1 MDNQSQQSQ
10 QEVILHAQDYL
21 QVLRSRWKEALL
33 VFLLVFVSSAIV
45 TKLQTPKYTSVMS
58 FEIKPPRDLINVTTA
73 GTDANPIHAVMSE
86 TGNYMQTQFEI
97 LVSQQNLIA
106 IANKLDLLNEWQ
118 VDETMAA
125 ASLSGMIR
133 VKPRNNTNIV
143 DIEVENADPRV
154 AQQICQSVAD
164 CYKELRENR
173 ENAVI
178 TEAINKRYEVLRSR
192 QDELERKADV
202 VRQYIRSGKY
212 IQGIWNTANAHGS
225 SVPTSSGSE
234 EQTLSDLN
242 SKKLQLDA
250 HIAEMTVHIG
260 KLQNLKDEELLS
272 YVTRTGLLTAES
284 YCSAK
289 VRELNDQYTK
299 EEEQRTQMLISGY
312 GPKHPNVLRVDE
324 SHKHTQELLYAEL
337 VGMRDAMIDQLDVK
351 KSELQDLMSRLNDA
365 KDRLRDKTLEDQK
378 VQTALQEYA
387 AEKQRY
393 DKLENDYIA
402 DKMRMMAPRTSLEI
416 YTRPLVASAP
426 SSPKYKLNLIVGAVA
441 GVIFGIVVAFIYN
454 YFDTSVKT
462 LEDAERSL
470 GLPVLGVIP
479 QDAGLLILQG
489 GNSPDAEAYRI
500 LRTNI
505 ELKKAV
511 FKSTVYTIV
520 SANAAEGKT
529 TTLSNLAFTFA
540 QAGFST
546 LMVDA
551 DLRRPRLAR
560 YAELKSEVGLSNYL
574 AGEMELKDVIF
585 QTGEENLYL
594 MPSGPIPTDP
604 SGLIG
609 SYRMDK
615 LIAEVSKKF
624 DIVLLD
630 SPPVLGVSDASLL
643 VSKSDATLL
652 VLQPRKM
659 PLKALQRAKMLIQN
673 AGGQLMGLVMNNVD
687 ISGDTQYQYYTTYY
701 SYYTNERNGRKEP
714 SVRRSSSHKAHS
726 SSRASV
732 AKADA
737 EQSETQTKHAA
748 QEAVVSA
755 RSSEHKSHEEEDIY

>member
-1 MDNQSQQSQ
+1 MDNQALQSQ

-58 FEIKPPRDLINVTTA
+58 FEIRPPKDLINVTS
-73 GTDANPIHAVMSE
+73 GTDVSPIQAAMAE
-86 TGNYMQTQFEI
+86 TGNYMQTQFEV

-118 VDETMAA
+118 MDESMAA
-125 ASLSGMIR
+125 ASLSGMIK

-143 DIEVENADPRV
+143 DVEVENPDPRV
-154 AQQICQSVAD
+154 AQQICQAVAD
-164 CYKELRENR
+164 CYKEMRENR
-173 ENAVI
+173 ENEVI

-212 IQGIWNTANAHGS
+212 IQGIWNTASATGS
-225 SVPTSSGSE
+225 GVPTSSGSE
-234 EQTLSDLN
+234 EQTLMDLN
-242 SKKLQLDA
+242 AKKLQLDA
-250 HIAEMTVHIG
+250 QIAEMTVHIG

-299 EEEQRTQMLISGY
+299 EEEQRNQMLISGY
-312 GPKHPNVLRVDE
+312 GKKHPNIIRVDE
-324 SHKHTQELLYAEL
+324 SHKHTRELLYAEL

-351 KSELQDLMSRLNDA
+351 KSELQNLTQRLTEA
-365 KDRLRDKTLEDQK
+365 RDRLRDKTLEDQK

-402 DKMRMMAPRTSLEI
+402 DKMRMMAPRICMEI
-416 YTRPLVASAP
+416 YTRPVVATAP

-505 ELKKAV
+505 ELKKKL

-529 TTLSNLAFTFA
+529 TTLSNLAYTFA

-546 LMVDA
+546 LMLDA

-585 QTGEENLYL
+585 QTGEPNLYL
-594 MPSGPIPTDP
+594 LPSGPVPTDP

-609 SYRMDK
+609 SYRMDR
-615 LIAEVSKKF
+615 LISEVSKKF
-624 DIVLLD
+624 DVVLID

-643 VSKSDATLL
+643 VSKSDASLL

-701 SYYTNERNGRKEP
+701 SYYSSDSTRREP
-714 SVRRSSSHKAHS
+714 SSKKSNVADASSSLDAAPAPAETSTAAEEKSLVADKHSRRVEVKA
-726 SSRASV
+726 
-732 AKADA
+732 
-737 EQSETQTKHAA
+737 
-748 QEAVVSA
+748 
-755 RSSEHKSHEEEDIY
+755 EEEDIY

>member
-1 MDNQSQQSQ
+1 MENKSLQTQ
-10 QEVILHAQDYL
+10 QETLLHAQDYL
-21 QVLRSRWKEALL
+21 QVLRHRWKEALL

-58 FEIKPPRDLINVTTA
+58 FEIRPPRDLINVTV
-73 GTDANPIHAVMSE
+73 GSDVNPIQNVMSE

-106 IANKLDLLNEWQ
+106 IANKLDLVNEWQ
-118 VDETMAA
+118 LDENMAA
-125 ASLSGMIR
+125 AALAGMIR
-133 VKPRNNTNIV
+133 VRPRNNTNIV
-143 DIEVENADPRV
+143 DVEASHSDPRV
-154 AQQICQSVAD
+154 AQQICQAVAD
-164 CYKELRENR
+164 CYKDLRESK
-173 ENAVI
+173 ENALI

-212 IQGIWNTANAHGS
+212 IQGIWNTATAVGS
-225 SVPTSSGSE
+225 AVPTSSGSE

-242 SKKLQLDA
+242 TKKLALDA
-250 HIAEMTVHIG
+250 QIAEMTVHIS

-299 EEEQRTQMLISGY
+299 EGEQRTQMLISGY
-312 GPKHPNVLRVDE
+312 GEKHPNIIRVDE
-324 SHKHTQELLYAEL
+324 QHKNTRDLLYAEL
-337 VGMRDAMIDQLDVK
+337 IGMRDAMIDQLDVK
-351 KSELQDLMSRLNDA
+351 KSELQDLSRRLNDA

-416 YTRPLVASAP
+416 YTRPIVATAP
-426 SSPKYKLNLIVGAVA
+426 SSPNYRLNLIVGAVA
-441 GVIFGIVVAFIYN
+441 GVMLGIVVAFIYN

-462 LEDAERSL
+462 LEDAERGM

-505 ELKKAV
+505 ELKKGL
-511 FKSTVYTIV
+511 FKSKTYAVV

-546 LMVDA
+546 LMIDA

-560 YAELKSEVGLSNYL
+560 YTELKSEVGLTNYL
-574 AGEMELKDVIF
+574 SGDKELQDVVF
-585 QTGEENLYL
+585 RTGEPNLYL
-594 MPSGPIPTDP
+594 LPSGPIPTDP

-609 SYRMDK
+609 SYRMDR
-615 LIAEVSKKF
+615 LMAEVSKKF
-624 DIVLLD
+624 DVVLLD

-643 VSKSDATLL
+643 VSKADATLL

-659 PLKALQRAKMLIQN
+659 PLKALLRARNLIQN

-701 SYYTNERNGRKEP
+701 SYYSKDTSRKEP
-714 SVRRSSSHKAHS
+714 KRSRKPAPEESQKTQAVALSEPEHMHHKTSRYGAVRAVSSKDS
-726 SSRASV
+726 
-732 AKADA
+732 
-737 EQSETQTKHAA
+737 
-748 QEAVVSA
+748 
-755 RSSEHKSHEEEDIY
+755 EEDIY